1 VNDSDVSATAP
12 RPPGAAGPGDDAAPA
27 WFGKLASLGDFATR
41 RLPQDTA
48 RALDHWLAQGVDTS
62 RAQLG
67 ERWLNVYLT
76 SPLWRFAW
84 APGVIDAQ
92 WWFGLLMPSVDNV
105 GRYFPLVV
113 LQSRAGPPAD
123 AGALDRLEQWY
134 AALADAALRT
144 LQPGSSLDQFE
155 AELAHMAHASSL
167 PVSTATPS
175 WPSTEWP
182 ERSRHQM
189 TNGTSLSTC
198 LQQLAVAETLR
209 RCHGC
214 SLWWSLRPGAPDS
227 SLSIA
232 VGLPAR
238 ESFAQLLEG
247 VW

>member
-1 VNDSDVSATAP
+1 MNGDELSAASP
-12 RPPGAAGPGDDAAPA
+12 LPGGAEGSGDAAPA

-41 RLPQDTA
+41 RLPQDTV
-48 RALDHWLAQGVDTS
+48 RTLDGWLAQGIDAS

-67 ERWLNVYLT
+67 ERWLDVYLT
-76 SPLWRFAW
+76 GPLWRFAW

-113 LQSRAGPPAD
+113 LQSRAEPPAD

-134 AALADAALRT
+134 AGLAHAALRT
-144 LQPGSSLDQFE
+144 LQPGSSLEQFE
-155 AELAHMAHASSL
+155 AELARIAHAASL
-167 PVSTATPS
+167 PLSAAAAS
-175 WPSTEWP
+175 WPSTQWP
-182 ERSRHQM
+182 ERSRHDM
-189 TNGTSLSTC
+189 VNGTSLSTC

-209 RCHGC
+209 RFRGC
-214 SLWWSLRPGAPDS
+214 SWWWSLRPGAQDS

-232 VGLPAR
+232 VGLPAK
-238 ESFAQLLEG
+238 ESFAHLLEG